1 LPVFRNWPANFP
13 GVMMKQLITTWV
25 LCLTAIAVQA
35 DDISRHASIKAPDL
49 RSELLRRTNVD
60 QDARTAMI
68 KWSSKRGLKDD
79 SQSAEEK
86 AEFKA
91 LSAAIRTADKE
102 NTSWLKQVV
111 ENRGWPTRTLVG
123 QDGASAAWLLVQ
135 HADAEPKFQRKC
147 LDLMA
152 KLPRE
157 EVSQQNVAYLTDRVL
172 LAEGKKQLYGT
183 QFMTVNG
190 KLRPRPLED
199 EPNVDKLRAG
209 VGLPSLASSAA
220 EMAKAYGGGTK

>member
-1 LPVFRNWPANFP
+1 
-13 GVMMKQLITTWV
+13 MMKRLITTWV
-25 LCLTAIAVQA
+25 LCLTAISAQA
-35 DDISRHASIKAPDL
+35 DDISGHSGVKAPDL
-49 RSELLRRTNVD
+49 RSELLHRTKVD
-60 QDARTAMI
+60 QDVRTAMM
-68 KWSSKRGLKDD
+68 KLVSKRGLKNDF
-79 SQSAEEK
+79 QSADEK
-86 AEFKA
+86 AEFEA

-102 NTSWLKQVV
+102 NTGWLKQVV

-183 QFMTVNG
+183 QFTTVNG
-190 KLRPRPLED
+190 KLQPRPLED
-199 EPNVDKLRAG
+199 ETNVDKLRAG
-209 VGLPSLASSAA
+209 VGLPSLASYAA
-220 EMAKAYGGGTK
+220 EMAKVYGVGTK